1 MLSRR
6 GLTLNFMSTGAQIVA
21 EFVSALVK
29 VPGLSVARSGVSQNV
44 WELDGSAQCLLYV
57 KGRGEAPYRWGV
69 TANVVERLKREKRKW
84 FTVLLYE
91 SKDTGYL
98 LSSADVL
105 YYIKNVW
112 PLGGDGDY
120 KPASGTYLSRNA
132 PFTSLMECVRGLRA
146 QAS

>member
-1 MLSRR
+1 
-6 GLTLNFMSTGAQIVA
+6 MSTGAQIVA
-21 EFVSALVK
+21 DFVSAFGK
-29 VPGLSVARSGVSQNV
+29 VAGLSVTRSGISQNV
-44 WELDGSAQCLLYV
+44 WELDGSVQCLLYV

-69 TANVVERLKREKRKW
+69 TANVVERLKKQKRKW

-98 LSSADVL
+98 LSSTDVL

-112 PLGGDGDY
+112 PLGDDGDY

-132 PFTSLMECVRGLRA
+132 PFTSFNGCVRAL
-146 QAS
+146 